1 LNIYNNELDK
11 FKDAGAA
18 HLVAISPQNPDSSL
32 SMKERHDLKFEVLSD
47 VGSKVAQM
55 YGVSYVLPD
64 ILKEKFGGHLDLQ
77 AYNSDDSYRLPI
89 AVTYI
94 IGKDGIIRYA
104 FLDSD
109 YRKRAEPADLIAAL
123 KDIQAS
129 Y

>member
-1 LNIYNNELDK
+1 MNVYNNELDQ
-11 FKDAGAA
+11 FKEAGAA

-47 VGSKVAQM
+47 VGSKVAQQ

-64 ILKEKFGGHLDLQ
+64 ILVRKFSGHLNLQ
-77 AYNSDDSYRLPI
+77 AYNDDASNRLPI

-94 IGKDGIIRYA
+94 IGKDGIIKYA

-109 YRKRAEPADLIAAL
+109 YRKRAEPAGLIAEL
-123 KDIQAS
+123 KDIQDS